1 MNVIVIML
9 DSLRADHLGC
19 YGNEWIRT
27 PNIDRLARESVL
39 FENAYPEGLPTI
51 PVRTALFTGRYT
63 FPFRGWQRFRRQ

>member
-39 FENAYPEGLPTI
+39 LLKHNLIKQNPNRVNQMKQVLKEFLGKL
-51 PVRTALFTGRYT
+51 R
-63 FPFRGWQRFRRQ
+63 

>member
-39 FENAYPEGLPTI
+39 LLKTQFNKTES
-51 PVRTALFTGRYT
+51 
-63 FPFRGWQRFRRQ
+63 